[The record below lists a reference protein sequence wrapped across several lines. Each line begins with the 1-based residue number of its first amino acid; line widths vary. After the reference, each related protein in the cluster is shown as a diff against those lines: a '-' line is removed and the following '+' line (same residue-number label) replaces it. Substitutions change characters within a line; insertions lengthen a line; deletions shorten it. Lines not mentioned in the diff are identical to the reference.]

1 MSMRRQAMRRPS
13 GLLPLLPLLLAG
25 ALCAGPAA
33 AGAEVD
39 PAVGPAVGPKPGPD
53 PRAYMHGIG
62 AVAGPAGLTYVFF
75 SSSGLPPRGPGRD
88 RNWTHDIYVAS
99 WKPGQAALGEPR
111 VLYARNEAQEPVSA
125 ARTADGRI
133 MLSFEDGWNT
143 ARNVSQRYLVYGP
156 DLRPRQAGA
165 RDVRA
170 GGHSGHVAAVGNRF
184 VVFYSDDWVDG
195 GGVDD
200 LGTGNGVYLKTYDSA
215 GRLLRSADV
224 ARNTRQWWPLLAAS
238 DNEALL
244 VWQEFVPGRTYARL
258 RTAVYRPGAAAPGA
272 PRVLDE
278 RLAYYTYG
286 VAYVPALARFLVVGT
301 GAGGRGFAHL
311 LDTAGRV
318 TASLRCMPASV
329 REAGIAVIGDKAFT
343 PAQDGRLLHLQ
354 LSADAIALAG
364 SQPSPVPWRIQG
376 SLGLAHSATSLH
388 WVSLTPEGLREA
400 DFDLRAATP
409 PSAAD
414 RCE

>member
-1 MSMRRQAMRRPS
+1 MTMGARAKPRPA
-13 GLLPLLPLLLAG
+13 GRLLPLLPALPLLLAG
-25 ALCAGPAA
+25 ALCGAA
-33 AGAEVD
+33 APGGA
-39 PAVGPAVGPKPGPD
+39 D

-62 AVAGPAGLTYVFF
+62 AAAGPDGQTYVFF

-88 RNWTHDIYVAS
+88 RNWTHDIYVAG
-99 WKPGQAALGEPR
+99 WQPGQAALGTPR
-111 VLYARNEAQEPVSA
+111 VLFARKEAQEPVSVA
-125 ARTADGRI
+125 QTADGRI

-143 ARNVSQRYLVYGP
+143 ARNVSQRYLIYGA
-156 DLRPRQAGA
+156 DLRPLRPPRADA

-170 GGHSGHVAAVGNRF
+170 GGHSGHVAAAGNRF

-195 GGVDD
+195 GGVDG

-224 ARNTRQWWPLLAAS
+224 ARNTRQWWPLLAAA
-238 DNEALL
+238 DDAVLL
-244 VWQEFVPGRTYARL
+244 AWQEFVPGQTYARL
-258 RTAVYRPGAAAPGA
+258 RTAVYRPGAAAPTA
-272 PRVLDE
+272 ARVLDE

-301 GAGGRGFAHL
+301 GADGQGFAHL

-343 PAQDGRLLHLQ
+343 PARDGRLLHLK

-364 SQPSPVPWRIQG
+364 SQPSPIPWSIQG

-388 WVSLTPEGLREA
+388 WVSLTPDGLREA
-400 DFDLRAATP
+400 DFDLTAATP